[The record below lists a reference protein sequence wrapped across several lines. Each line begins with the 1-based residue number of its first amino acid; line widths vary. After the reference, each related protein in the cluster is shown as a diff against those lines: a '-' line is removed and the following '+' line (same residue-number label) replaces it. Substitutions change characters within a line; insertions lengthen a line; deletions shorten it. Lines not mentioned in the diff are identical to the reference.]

1 MPRDLSKF
9 LPVIVIVLVIAA
21 SIIGFLAGKGSSATK
36 TPPTSSKSSQ
46 PGKPGAPEKPKTID
60 VSPLF
65 DTQTATVRAK
75 VTTVSG
81 TSLTVQNQRGQT
93 DTFQASS
100 RLVIYKYPSG
110 ASQATSTSDLKD
122 IELSEEALMVLEFA
136 DNKFQVVSITYL
148 PKSPAPPPA
157 ATSPATKSGTSR

>member
-1 MPRDLSKF
+1 MLKDLSKF
-9 LPVIVIVLVIAA
+9 LPVVVIVLVVVA
-21 SIIGFLAGKGSSATK
+21 SIIGFLVGKGSSSNKTSAT
-36 TPPTSSKSSQ
+36 TPKSSQ
-46 PGKPGAPEKPKTID
+46 PGQPGASVKPKTID

-81 TSLTVQNQRGQT
+81 TNLTVQNQRGQT
-93 DTFQASS
+93 DTFPASS

-110 ASQATSTSDLKD
+110 ASQATSTSDLKS
-122 IELSEEALMVLEFA
+122 IELNEEALMVLEFA

-148 PKSPAPPPA
+148 PKSPAQPA
-157 ATSPATKSGTSR
+157 AAPATKSATGR